1 MSPSLKAAI
10 EEYERNMA
18 SGHSFYMDAT
28 TLMDIEEHYEREG
41 MDYEAEHL
49 MRFAE
54 KLHPANPEV
63 LTVKAYRLK
72 ARGKWTEALK
82 LVKSIPQEQQGRDVQ
97 LFYADWEAATGFP
110 DKATLRVE
118 RLLTPDSPDEN
129 SDLYINLVEILLDYG
144 YYGRALV
151 ALSHLPEKHPYVARA
166 LELKAECFY
175 QLQEYAKA
183 QAPLEKLLDL
193 EPYNANAWISLAD
206 LQQKLQNYRG
216 CIESCEYALA
226 IDPKN
231 SLAVSFMAFSLFS
244 SGRTAEGFALCEKY
258 KPMFPDDYTLPM
270 YEGEQYLSANQ
281 YDRATA
287 PLERALRLCSVE
299 SPDRERLVTDLTIA
313 LACTHQEDRAREVIL
328 SLSHHGRN
336 PVELLFQCA
345 SVSLE
350 CKRCRQAYDTLRLAL
365 NFDQFDDEAR
375 QKVVELLCKFDAYE
389 GGLPFWKALENRPA
403 PLELLSDLHPYF
415 ALAMYNYREREAFI
429 NHLQHAYFADEKLT
443 VKLFAPI
450 YGSTNINDLAKA
462 VERDLDNW

>member
-166 LELKAECFY
+166 LELKAECF
-175 QLQEYAKA
+175 
-183 QAPLEKLLDL
+183 
-193 EPYNANAWISLAD
+193 
-206 LQQKLQNYRG
+206 
-216 CIESCEYALA
+216 
-226 IDPKN
+226 
-231 SLAVSFMAFSLFS
+231 
-244 SGRTAEGFALCEKY
+244 
-258 KPMFPDDYTLPM
+258 
-270 YEGEQYLSANQ
+270 
-281 YDRATA
+281 
-287 PLERALRLCSVE
+287 
-299 SPDRERLVTDLTIA
+299 
-313 LACTHQEDRAREVIL
+313 
-328 SLSHHGRN
+328 
-336 PVELLFQCA
+336 
-345 SVSLE
+345 
-350 CKRCRQAYDTLRLAL
+350 
-365 NFDQFDDEAR
+365 
-375 QKVVELLCKFDAYE
+375 
-389 GGLPFWKALENRPA
+389 
-403 PLELLSDLHPYF
+403 
-415 ALAMYNYREREAFI
+415 
-429 NHLQHAYFADEKLT
+429 
-443 VKLFAPI
+443 
-450 YGSTNINDLAKA
+450 
-462 VERDLDNW
+462 